1 MDNWLSK
8 CHDEG
13 DPMGKENHNTDEHTF
28 IPINQ
33 YFHNHGDNFLMD
45 IFDDE
50 KRDEWGAINRSSYPF
65 CEKETQGGKYK
76 DVFARLT
83 DTKFYTGMHKERFA
97 EMQKCSGKVTTAD
110 HYADGKVV
118 IGMRRKGEEYTQTFT
133 GKRHIRAV
141 VTPGLLGIQKYGIQ
155 IARPKNIWLYRNGD
169 RYHNG
174 LLFLVKPYMT
184 NWKWLLTEITNVL
197 VPIIGP
203 VRNVYDQNFK
213 RVKSVEELRD
223 GAKYLCTSGDPPAVI
238 DKLGRFLSR
247 WVTLP

>member
-1 MDNWLSK
+1 MKLTK
-8 CHDEG
+8 CHDDG
-13 DPMGKENHNTDEHTF
+13 DPVGEENHNTEEHTF
-28 IPINQ
+28 IPINR
-33 YFHNHGDNFLMD
+33 FFDNHGDTFLMD

-65 CEKETQGGKYK
+65 GEKKTQGGCYK

-83 DTKFYTGMHKERFA
+83 DTKFYTGVHKERFA

-118 IGMRRKGEEYTQTFT
+118 IRMSRRGEVHSQTLT

-155 IARPKNIWLYRNGD
+155 IALPKNIWLYRNGD
-169 RYHNG
+169 KYHNG
-174 LLFLVKPYMT
+174 LLFLVKPYVT

-238 DKLGRFLSR
+238 DKLERFLSR